1 MLTGDGKLRIA
12 LGSTSGSEFDSLC
25 QPSTT
30 FTADNG
36 RGTVN
41 GVKCTQGVT
50 LHLTYHTSSVPASKC
65 NAAGWD
71 EIMED
76 CQTVQLTCGGS
87 SERPCLCDEVRR
99 PALSLARTFRRG
111 AFRVC
116 ANLKRCFVLC
126 RSARR
131 SLTASTA
138 TASGSL
144 TASPPPPSIASGDA
158 QKPAVSFL
166 F

>member
-30 FTADNG
+30 YTDDNG

-76 CQTVQLTCGGS
+76 CQTVQLTCGGRA
-87 SERPCLCDEVRR
+87 ERPCLCDEVRR
-99 PALSLARTFRRG
+99 PCPLACSHLSPRRFQSLHKSQALFCVVQ
-111 AFRVC
+111 VC
-116 ANLKRCFVLC
+116 AETLDSFNRHCIGIIDGL
-126 RSARR
+126 
-131 SLTASTA
+131 A
-138 TASGSL
+138 T
-144 TASPPPPSIASGDA
+144 SPVDR
-158 QKPAVSFL
+158 VR
-166 F
+166 

>member
-1 MLTGDGKLRIA
+1 VLAGDGKLRIA

-30 FTADNG
+30 YTDDNG

-76 CQTVQLTCGGS
+76 CQTVQLTCGGRA
-87 SERPCLCDEVRR
+87 ERPCLCDEVRR
-99 PALSLARTFRRG
+99 PCPLACSHLSPRRFQGHLTF
-111 AFRVC
+111 
-116 ANLKRCFVLC
+116 
-126 RSARR
+126 
-131 SLTASTA
+131 
-138 TASGSL
+138 
-144 TASPPPPSIASGDA
+144 
-158 QKPAVSFL
+158 
-166 F
+166 

>member
-99 PALSLARTFRRG
+99 PCPLACSHLSPRRFQSLHKSQAL
-111 AFRVC
+111 FRVVQVC
-116 ANLKRCFVLC
+116 AEKLDSFNRHCIGIIDGL
-126 RSARR
+126 
-131 SLTASTA
+131 A
-138 TASGSL
+138 T
-144 TASPPPPSIASGDA
+144 SPVDR
-158 QKPAVSFL
+158 VR
-166 F
+166 